1 MAISAHQRSDRMFA
15 QDGWFT
21 IHGEDHRPLDQ
32 IFVNTPKILSK
43 VEVPCAA
50 IPAAKEFL
58 SLAGIGHRQL
68 FPDLDGIAHSVCEK
82 YLFTDASGAEA
93 L

>member
-1 MAISAHQRSDRMFA
+1 MFA

-32 IFVNTPKILSK
+32 IFVDRPDILSK

-50 IPAAKEFL
+50 IPGAKEFL
-58 SLAGIGHRQL
+58 SLAGVGHRQL
-68 FPDLDGIAHSVCEK
+68 FPDLDGLARSVREK
-82 YLFTDASGAEA
+82 YLFRDTSGIEA
-93 L
+93 I